1 MSEAEQIKALEAQVA
16 ELTKRVN
23 ELDALVYFVRTDIR
37 DYRRAVLM
45 RSAGVV
51 LNKFAPDQI
60 LRFP

>member
-1 MSEAEQIKALEAQVA
+1 MTEAEQIKALEAQVA

-60 LRFP
+60 

>member
-1 MSEAEQIKALEAQVA
+1 MTEAEQIKALEAQVA

-60 LRFP
+60 SRFP

>member
-1 MSEAEQIKALEAQVA
+1 MTEAEQIKALEAQVA